1 MNAPPKAEDL
11 RAAEREVVRVG
22 SVSTYPEMSQG
33 SVEWHAARC
42 GLLTAS
48 EFDRILTP
56 TLKIADNP
64 KSRSH
69 LWEIAAQRIS
79 NYVEPQYVSDA
90 MLRGHEDEIYAR
102 EIYRERTAPVDEVG
116 FVTNDKWGFTL
127 GCSPDGLVG
136 DDGMIEVKS
145 RCQKYQVQTLCEH
158 LEAGT
163 IPAEYQLQVQGEL
176 LVTGRKWCDFISYC
190 GGLPMI
196 TIRVDAD
203 ETIQAAIVDAAAKF
217 ESRINETIAAW
228 SAAQADKRL
237 IPTERKIEQEMI
249 I

>member
-1 MNAPPKAEDL
+1 MNAPPNADEL
-11 RAAEREVVRVG
+11 RAKEREVVRVG
-22 SVSTYPEMSQG
+22 SVSLYPEMIQG
-33 SVEWHAARC
+33 SAEWYAARC

-64 KSRSH
+64 KSRAH

-79 NYVEPQYVSDA
+79 CYVEPQYVSDA
-90 MLRGHEDEIYAR
+90 MLRGHEDEIHAR
-102 EIYRERTAPVDEVG
+102 ELYRERIAPVAEVG

-163 IPAEYQLQVQGEL
+163 IPDEFQLQVQGEL

-190 GGLPMI
+190 GGLPML

-203 ETIQAAIVDAAAKF
+203 AAIQSAIVDAAAKF
-217 ESRINETIAAW
+217 ESRINEVVAAW
-228 SAAQADKRL
+228 KAAQADARL
-237 IPTERKIEQEMI
+237 IPTERRIEEEMI